1 MKKYAV
7 LGYDTINIGDDI
19 QSFIASTLVKPSYI
33 VMRDNYE
40 EVYDFETGERVELTE
55 KVYLIMNGW
64 FMHGS
69 EWKGPSKTMEGI
81 KFPYESEFIVPIFI
95 STCLSPDCKDLSSIK
110 SIEYYK
116 KYSPILCRDKTTLK
130 MLQENGVESE
140 FFGCITSNL
149 DIEDVPDNQD
159 YKNLYSGKTLFVH
172 GDDLFRFDSIRTNE
186 EPLIINH
193 YIQELKKV
201 NPKDRIVAAGDL
213 LSQYKYCSKIYT
225 TRLHC
230 LLPSKSMGIDV
241 EFITADGKDCYR
253 TKDLIAHKLT
263 KENLKEKIDSIIKN
277 LEK

>member
-19 QSFIASTLVKPSYI
+19 QSFIASTIVKPSYI
-33 VMRDNYE
+33 IMRDDYE
-40 EVYDFETGERVELTE
+40 QVYDFETGERVELKE

-69 EWKGPSKTMEGI
+69 EWKGPSKTMDNI
-81 KFPYESEFIVPIFI
+81 KFPYESEFIVPVFI
-95 STCLSPDCKDLSSIK
+95 STCLSPDCKELSS
-110 SIEYYK
+110 SESLEYYK
-116 KYSPILCRDKTTLK
+116 KYSPVLCRDKTTLQ

-140 FFGCITSNL
+140 FFGCLTSNL
-149 DIEDVPDNQD
+149 NIEDVPDNEI
-159 YKNLYSGKTLFVH
+159 YRETYAGKTLFVH
-172 GDDLFRFDSIRTNE
+172 GDDLFRFKNIKLSE
-186 EPLIINH
+186 EPFIVNH
-193 YIQELKKV
+193 YIQELKDV

-230 LLPSKSMGIDV
+230 LLPSRSIGVDV

-253 TKDLIAHKLT
+253 TKDLVDIKLT
-263 KENLKEKIDSIIKN
+263 KENLKEKIEEIVGGLK
-277 LEK
+277 